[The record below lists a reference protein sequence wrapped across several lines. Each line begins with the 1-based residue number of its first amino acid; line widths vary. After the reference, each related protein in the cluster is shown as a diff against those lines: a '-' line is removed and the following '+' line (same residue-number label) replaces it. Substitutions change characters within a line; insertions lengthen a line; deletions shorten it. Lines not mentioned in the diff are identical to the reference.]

1 MLSARY
7 SLRLASWEVLTCGLV
22 QAAEKLQLE
31 VETPTYQDA
40 QRKLQLLEQ
49 QYANILF

>member
-1 MLSARY
+1 
-7 SLRLASWEVLTCGLV
+7 V